1 MAYVSKDEKKI
12 PISDPSGKWSD
23 MTLLPE
29 WEEEYYDVYTARKHG
44 KWVMLKALKPRY
56 ADNPEMRR
64 MMRREFETRYPLSH
78 PNIVSVTDLEEIP
91 GIGAAIITDD
101 AYGYPLSR
109 LIAERKITPRILRRL
124 ETQLLDAIEYIQE
137 NHIIHSPVTPDT
149 IYFTGDQDNLKLI
162 NVGFDRREHLTPA
175 DMNADIRAYGRVL
188 MQAIDAT
195 GERLPQLRR
204 IAERC
209 CTADPSKGY
218 QHPRDITLAI
228 ERRSNSGIFIV
239 LISIIAVL
247 CALLIWLTV
256 TQ

>member
-1 MAYVSKDEKKI
+1 MAYVSKNEKKI
-12 PISDPSGKWSD
+12 PITDPTGRWSD
-23 MTLLPE
+23 LTLLPE
-29 WEEEYYDVYTARKHG
+29 WEEEYYDVYTARRHG

-64 MMRREFETRYPLSH
+64 MMQREFETRYPLSH

-91 GIGAAIITDD
+91 GLGPAIITDD

-109 LIAERKITPRILRRL
+109 LIADRKITPRILRRL

-137 NHIIHSPVTPDT
+137 NHIIHSPVTLDT

-175 DMNADIRAYGRVL
+175 DMAADIRAYGSVL
-188 MQAIDAT
+188 SEAIDAT

-209 CTADPSKGY
+209 QTDDAGKSFS
-218 QHPRDITLAI
+218 HPRDITLAI
-228 ERRSNSGIFIV
+228 ERRTNSGIFTL

-247 CALLIWLTV
+247 CALLIWLTL

>member
-12 PISDPSGKWSD
+12 PITDPSGRWSD

-29 WEEEYYDVYTARKHG
+29 WEEEYYDVYTARRHG

-56 ADNPEMRR
+56 ADDPEMQRI
-64 MMRREFETRYPLSH
+64 MRREFETRYPLSH
-78 PNIVSVTDLEEIP
+78 PNIVSVTDMEDIP
-91 GIGAAIITDD
+91 GIGPAIITDD

-109 LIAERKITPRILRRL
+109 LIAEHKITPRILRRL

-137 NHIIHSPVTPDT
+137 NHIVHSPVTTDT

-162 NVGFDRREHLTPA
+162 NVGFDRREHLTQA
-175 DMNADIRAYGRVL
+175 DMSADIAAFGHVL
-188 MQAIDAT
+188 SQAIDAT

-204 IAERC
+204 IADRC
-209 CTADPSKGY
+209 CLTDPRKSFS
-218 QHPRDITLAI
+218 HTRDITLAI
-228 ERRSNSGIFIV
+228 ERRSNSGLFTI

-247 CALLIWLTV
+247 SALLIWLTI
-256 TQ
+256 Q